1 MRSTGWPDHA
11 RKTERSVSTTTT
23 KATVTGYRTQKM
35 IDGQAGLKEHSEFQ
49 MLPVDDLPRRF
60 VAQVPVTKTGE
71 IGNRRRPDLGDHGTR
86 SVGEN
91 WNFVFMR
98 SGFRWN
104 TIKIVGFVELLL

>member
-98 SGFRWN
+98 SGFS
-104 TIKIVGFVELLL
+104 